1 MTRPMTELVRNV
13 SDTARWVATYR
24 ARESARTDALFTDP
38 FAERMAGDRG
48 RSIANAASP
57 HSEWAIIT
65 RTKLIDD
72 VVRDLL
78 AEGTD
83 AILNLAAGFDTR
95 PYRLDLPESL
105 RWVEADLPAL
115 VAEKEQLLAGEKPRC
130 RLERVAVDLSDPG
143 ALTAFLDR
151 YTEGARRA
159 AVITEGLV
167 IYLEPSSVAGLGR
180 ALLACSRVSSWVL
193 DFNSPRIQTEISRGM
208 RDTLAN
214 APFKF
219 APPNGLAFFEAL
231 GWKTRATRS
240 LFREGARLKRVPLLM
255 RPFALLPEPNPRD
268 LKNGRWSAVARF
280 DRG

>member
-1 MTRPMTELVRNV
+1 MTEFVRNV

-24 ARESARTDALFTDP
+24 ARESARKDALFSDP
-38 FAERMAGDRG
+38 YADRMAGDRG
-48 RSIANAASP
+48 RAIANAASR
-57 HSEWAIIT
+57 HSEWALIT

-78 AEGTD
+78 ADGTD
-83 AILNLAAGFDTR
+83 TILNLAAGFDTR

-105 RWVEADLPAL
+105 RWVEADLPEL
-115 VAEKEQLLAGEKPRC
+115 IAEKEQLLADEKPRC
-130 RLERVAVDLSDPG
+130 RLERVAVDLSD
-143 ALTAFLDR
+143 AAARATFLER

-167 IYLEPSSVAGLGR
+167 IYLEPNAVAELGR
-180 ALLACSRVSSWVL
+180 ALLACPRVSSWVL
-193 DFNSPRIQTEISRGM
+193 DFNSPRIQAEISSTM
-208 RDTLAN
+208 RDALVN

-231 GWKTRATRS
+231 GWKTRAARS

-268 LKNGRWSAVARF
+268 LKNGRWSAVVRF
-280 DRG
+280 ERS

>member
-1 MTRPMTELVRNV
+1 MTELVRNV

-24 ARESARTDALFTDP
+24 ARESAREDALFSDP
-38 FAERMAGDRG
+38 LADRMAGERG
-48 RSIANAASP
+48 RAIAKAASR
-57 HSEWAIIT
+57 HSEWALIT

-78 AEGTD
+78 ADGTD
-83 AILNLAAGFDTR
+83 TILNLAAGFDTR
-95 PYRLDLPESL
+95 PYRLALPESL
-105 RWVEADLPAL
+105 RWVEADLPEL
-115 VAEKEQLLAGEKPRC
+115 IAEKEQLLANEEPRC
-130 RLERVAVDLSDPG
+130 RLERVAVDLSDAAARG
-143 ALTAFLDR
+143 AFLER

-167 IYLEPSSVAGLGR
+167 IYLAPNAVAELGR
-180 ALLACSRVSSWVL
+180 ALLHCARVQSWVL
-193 DFNSPRIQTEISRGM
+193 DFNSPRIQAEISSTM

-231 GWKTRATRS
+231 GWKTRTARS

-255 RPFALLPEPNPRD
+255 RPFALLPEPDPRD
-268 LKNGRWSAVARF
+268 LKNGRWSAVVRF
-280 DRG
+280 ERS

>member
-1 MTRPMTELVRNV
+1 MTELVRNV

-24 ARESARTDALFTDP
+24 ARESARKDALFSDP
-38 FAERMAGDRG
+38 YADRMAGDRG
-48 RSIANAASP
+48 RAIANAASR
-57 HSEWAIIT
+57 HSEWALIT

-78 AEGTD
+78 ADGTD
-83 AILNLAAGFDTR
+83 TILNLAAGFDTR
-95 PYRLDLPESL
+95 PYRLTLPESL
-105 RWVEADLPAL
+105 RWVEADLPEL
-115 VAEKEQLLAGEKPRC
+115 IAEKEQLLADEKPRC
-130 RLERVAVDLSDPG
+130 RLERVAVDLSD
-143 ALTAFLDR
+143 AAARATFLDR

-167 IYLEPSSVAGLGR
+167 IYLEPNAVAELGR
-180 ALLACSRVSSWVL
+180 ALLACPRVSSWVL
-193 DFNSPRIQTEISRGM
+193 DFNSPRIQAEISSTM
-208 RDTLAN
+208 RDALVN

-231 GWKTRATRS
+231 GWKTRAARS

-268 LKNGRWSAVARF
+268 LKNGRWSAVVRF
-280 DRG
+280 ERS